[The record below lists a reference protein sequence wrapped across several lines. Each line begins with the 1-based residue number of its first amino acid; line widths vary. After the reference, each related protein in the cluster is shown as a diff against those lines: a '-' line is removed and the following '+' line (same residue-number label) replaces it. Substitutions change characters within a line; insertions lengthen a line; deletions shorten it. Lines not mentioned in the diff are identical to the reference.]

1 MYLSQIA
8 KCICIKLQN
17 VFVSICEMY
26 LSVTEVWLGR
36 DRKRVILFYSICL
49 KLRNVFVSNCEMYLS
64 VTKVW
69 LGSDRKMVILFYG
82 NPHRYN
88 FALCPWYKMS
98 PKNPKK
104 SSRNTKT
111 FTEKSKNI
119 TQKSP
124 RNILFYG
131 NPHRYNF
138 ALCSPDT
145 QIVLLYNLSVKIQG
159 GFINVL
165 KYVKP
170 RLGEST

>member
-98 PKNPKK
+98 PKNPKREIQK
-104 SSRNTKT
+104 LSLRNPKYHTK
-111 FTEKSKNI
+111 I
-119 TQKSP
+119 TKKHP
-124 RNILFYG
+124 LLRK
-131 NPHRYNF
+131 P
-138 ALCSPDT
+138 T
-145 QIVLLYNLSVKIQG
+145 QI
-159 GFINVL
+159 
-165 KYVKP
+165 
-170 RLGEST
+170 